1 MLSNKTDEELI
12 ALATKM
18 AGYSDAGAVLKEMV
32 KRYQAQHELS
42 EQQHEQSLTLTAE
55 SELIRQY
62 ALKQSKAVEEVLKL
76 LLNSPEP
83 VDPTMLAASAE
94 SLTPTLTL
102 DNIVN
107 QIRAVTP
114 VDLRSAIEAMLAAT
128 PRISTISEL
137 DKMAFT
143 HCVNSVIARSIAE
156 LLYLPIGPVEVERG
170 EDGYWTHPA
179 AALQP
184 DWDEGTSS
192 AETQDWYLAHGLEVE
207 TVNLEDQDYDLQDR
221 ILEDAAELS
230 EWDPLPPDG
239 DGWFLFCIFDTES
252 GAHAE
257 FARRLPA

>member
-1 MLSNKTDEELI
+1 MFSNKTNEELI

-32 KRYQAQHELS
+32 KRCQAQHELS
-42 EQQHEQSLTLTAE
+42 EQQHEQSLTLAAE

-62 ALKQSKAVEEVLKL
+62 AHKQAEAVEEVLKL
-76 LLNSPEP
+76 LSDSTEP
-83 VDPTMLAASAE
+83 VSPVVLAASAE
-94 SLTPTLTL
+94 KLVPTLTL
-102 DNIVN
+102 DNVVN
-107 QIRAVTP
+107 QISAVTL
-114 VDLRSAIEAMLAAT
+114 VDLRSAIDEMLAAT
-128 PRISTISEL
+128 PRISTISEM

-170 EDGYWTHPA
+170 DDGYWTHPA

-192 AETQDWYLAHGLEVE
+192 AEMQDWYLAQGLEVK
-207 TVNLEDQDYDLQDR
+207 TVNLEDQDYDLQER
-221 ILEDAAELS
+221 ILEEAGELR

-257 FARRLPA
+257 FARRLPV